1 MEETKKKIKV
11 LVASNQY
18 GLEPICETGFKDMFY
33 KFGQSDEFDI
43 VFYGPWR
50 MAIDQG
56 RNSAVHMA
64 QMYECD
70 YLFFYDDDMFL
81 ADPMI
86 GIKLL
91 NRVINNEKINVLQAL
106 AFIRGYPY
114 KPMVFHLI
122 DIDNK
127 KAMFPYENF
136 EALQELADETGLV
149 KCDAVGCCC
158 TVIRMEVFKYLSEPW
173 FMTGKKNTEDIFFCV
188 KLAHNIQDA
197 GIYCD
202 LTVEAGHLLD
212 RPILTSTSRKILVEI
227 HEKYGL
233 DQLWLPD
240 ATFVQRQNNTAKI
253 FDFEKRVN
261 FLEHIDKLPIRE
273 NENESKN

>member
-1 MEETKKKIKV
+1 MEESKKKIKV

-33 KFGQSDEFDI
+33 KFGESGDFEI
-43 VFYGPWR
+43 VFFGPWR

-56 RNSAVHMA
+56 RNNAVKMA
-64 QMYECD
+64 LMYECD
-70 YLFFYDDDMFL
+70 YLFVYDDDMFF
-81 ADPMI
+81 ADPMT

-91 NRVINNEKINVLQAL
+91 KRVIENDNINVLQAL

-114 KPMVFHLI
+114 KPMVFHLV
-122 DIDNK
+122 DLDGK
-127 KAMFPYENF
+127 KAMLPYATPE
-136 EALQELADETGLV
+136 ELLAIADENGLV
-149 KCDAVGCCC
+149 KCDAVGCCA
-158 TVIRMEVFKYLSEPW
+158 TVIRMEVFKHLTEPW
-173 FMTGKKNTEDIFFCV
+173 FVTGSRNTEDIFFCV
-188 KLAHNIQDA
+188 KLAHNIKEA

-212 RPILTSTSRKILVEI
+212 RPILTKFSREVLTEM
-227 HEKYGL
+227 HEKYSI

-240 ATFVQRQNNTAKI
+240 ATFTQRQNNTAKM

-261 FLEHIDKLPIRE
+261 FLENIDKLPIRGQKNEGE
-273 NENESKN
+273 N